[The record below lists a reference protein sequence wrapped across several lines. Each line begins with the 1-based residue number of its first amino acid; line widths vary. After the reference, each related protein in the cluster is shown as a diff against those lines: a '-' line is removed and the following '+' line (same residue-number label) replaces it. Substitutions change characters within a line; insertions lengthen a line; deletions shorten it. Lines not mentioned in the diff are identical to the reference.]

1 MALYLL
7 QPGLQPLGQ
16 FDCLDTD
23 LANVLG
29 GEVGTLDEAS
39 RTNSASEKA
48 ASDVLDGYVADEVDV
63 GTPTASRP
71 VLRIA
76 DTATETRKL
85 FYLLDDG
92 QAHYGT
98 LFGELIGTPVGLAT
112 TTSSG
117 GSLLGPHTAAGSG
130 KVTAWDKP
138 GLYAVSS
145 DALHASLDPNTSG
158 SPGGPG
164 GLNDTPLPGDLLYRE
179 PTSGKLSVS
188 TAAVAA
194 ADKIGMFVET
204 SGSGSLVTTPGK
216 LVGAAE
222 TFDRVKFQYLG
233 ATHNA

>member
-7 QPGLQPLGQ
+7 QPGLQPAGQ
-16 FDCLDTD
+16 FDFLDTD
-23 LANVLG
+23 LSSLLG

-48 ASDVLDGYVADEVDV
+48 AQDALDGYVADAVDT
-63 GTPTASRP
+63 GTPDASRP
-71 VLRIA
+71 VLRLA
-76 DTATETRKL
+76 DTASETRKL

-92 QAHYGT
+92 TANYGT

-112 TTSSG
+112 TTASG
-117 GSLLGPHTAAGSG
+117 GSLLGPSTAAGSG

-145 DALHASLDPNTSG
+145 DAVADDLNPAVGDG
-158 SPGGPG
+158 AG

-179 PTSGKLSVS
+179 STTAKLTGSS
-188 TAAVAA
+188 ASS
-194 ADKIGMFVET
+194 DKIGMFVEV
-204 SGSGSLVTTPGK
+204 SGSGSLVTSPPG

-222 TFDRVKFQYLG
+222 VFDRVKFQYLG